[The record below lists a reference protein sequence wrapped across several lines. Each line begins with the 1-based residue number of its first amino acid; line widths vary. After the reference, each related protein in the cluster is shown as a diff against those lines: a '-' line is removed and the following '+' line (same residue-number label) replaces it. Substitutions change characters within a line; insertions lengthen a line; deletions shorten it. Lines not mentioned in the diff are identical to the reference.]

1 MHNKSVA
8 ELSRELESGKISS
21 VELTQEFLDRIK
33 REDSKYNSFITVTEE
48 QALADARVADEQR
61 ASGNA
66 TPWTGVPFAHKDIF
80 CTNGVRTTCG
90 SKMLEHF
97 VPPYDATVTA
107 NFRQAG
113 AVWGVV
119 EGVGR
124 QPDQAEL
131 PDEIADRLGGQ
142 QQHLVC
148 PKHCGFHDQLS
159 SG

>member
-61 ASGNA
+61 AAGNA

-80 CTNGVRTTCG
+80 
-90 SKMLEHF
+90 
-97 VPPYDATVTA
+97 
-107 NFRQAG
+107 
-113 AVWGVV
+113 
-119 EGVGR
+119 
-124 QPDQAEL
+124 
-131 PDEIADRLGGQ
+131 
-142 QQHLVC
+142 
-148 PKHCGFHDQLS
+148 
-159 SG
+159 

>member
-8 ELSRELESGKISS
+8 ELSQELESGKISS

-90 SKMLEHF
+90 SKMLENF
-97 VPPYDATVTA
+97 VPPYDAT
-107 NFRQAG
+107 
-113 AVWGVV
+113 
-119 EGVGR
+119 
-124 QPDQAEL
+124 
-131 PDEIADRLGGQ
+131 
-142 QQHLVC
+142 
-148 PKHCGFHDQLS
+148 
-159 SG
+159 

>member
-80 CTNGVRTTCG
+80 CTNGLTMRLSLRISARQGPCVWARPTWMSSPWGRPTRTVI
-90 SKMLEHF
+90 L
-97 VPPYDATVTA
+97 A
-107 NFRQAG
+107 Q
-113 AVWGVV
+113 
-119 EGVGR
+119 
-124 QPDQAEL
+124 
-131 PDEIADRLGGQ
+131 
-142 QQHLVC
+142 
-148 PKHCGFHDQLS
+148 
-159 SG
+159 